1 MEDAG
6 WLAEAVGS
14 LYNNHID
21 GADKDTLRVR
31 LWRLAFT
38 SPLLLRSQMQQ
49 FFNENTQARVA
60 PPRNSAQ
67 LFVWQFGAQLGA
79 QFSDPHPHL
88 RCSSRSV
95 SPPSAPTQSSS
106 SPRKGAPS
114 PRR

>member
-49 FFNENTQARVA
+49 FFNENTQVRVA

-67 LFVWQFGAQLGA
+67 FGSGA
-79 QFSDPHPHL
+79 I
-88 RCSSRSV
+88 RVATRV
-95 SPPSAPTQSSS
+95 AI
-106 SPRKGAPS
+106 R
-114 PRR
+114 

>member
-49 FFNENTQARVA
+49 FFNENTQVRVA
-60 PPRNSAQ
+60 TPRNSGRNYSGRNSNRNYGVAI
-67 LFVWQFGAQLGA
+67 L
-79 QFSDPHPHL
+79 
-88 RCSSRSV
+88 
-95 SPPSAPTQSSS
+95 
-106 SPRKGAPS
+106 
-114 PRR
+114 

>member
-49 FFNENTQARVA
+49 FFNENTQVRVA
-60 PPRNSAQ
+60 TPRNSVAIIRVAIPPRNYGVAI
-67 LFVWQFGAQLGA
+67 L
-79 QFSDPHPHL
+79 
-88 RCSSRSV
+88 
-95 SPPSAPTQSSS
+95 
-106 SPRKGAPS
+106 
-114 PRR
+114 

>member
-31 LWRLAFT
+31 LWRLAVT

-49 FFNENTQARVA
+49 FFNENTLLLL
-60 PPRNSAQ
+60 PPPPPPQFA
-67 LFVWQFGAQLGA
+67 WQF
-79 QFSDPHPHL
+79 
-88 RCSSRSV
+88 
-95 SPPSAPTQSSS
+95 
-106 SPRKGAPS
+106 
-114 PRR
+114 RRALL